1 MTHRQPTRQQA
12 SQKAFPPFLSSTK
25 KQPNMTTSITKL
37 EDRAIVTLEGE
48 LDTAASRQVE
58 QSLAQVYS
66 YEDCDIF
73 IDCSNLTYI
82 SSSGLRIL
90 LSIYKFTRRTGH
102 KAVLMH
108 INDDIHDTFAISGF
122 IQLFTIEK

>member
-1 MTHRQPTRQQA
+1 MP
-12 SQKAFPPFLSSTK
+12 FPPSSRQLK
-25 KQPNMTTSITKL
+25 SNQNMTTSITKL

>member
-1 MTHRQPTRQQA
+1 
-12 SQKAFPPFLSSTK
+12 
-25 KQPNMTTSITKL
+25 MTTSITKL

-90 LSIYKFTRRTGH
+90 LSIYKFTRRPGH